1 MYLYQKS
8 QNPVWL
14 LFLFG
19 AILCVPTHI
28 GFTQGWRFSLA
39 FPIVFILILGVL
51 FGRLQVTLTSEN
63 LQLKFGIGLI
73 KKTIP
78 LENIAAATAVRN
90 S

>member
-19 AILCVPTHI
+19 PILCVPTYI
-28 GFTQGWRFSLA
+28 GFTQGWRFPLA

-63 LQLKFGIGLI
+63 LQLKFGIELI